1 VRLATAE
8 SAVSTGMNVR
18 VTNVAGISGR
28 RPDTDSPPMDGRK
41 PRASGSIAWAIS
53 TLRDQG
59 MPSEEIAMI
68 LGTAEPLMVHRYL
81 ELHRERLEE
90 QLGEQRRTLGRLEE
104 LLTARSIEATA
115 LSLEERGRSARLDL
129 KHRPADSNPSG
140 CQPGLQ
146 TGSCSCRSPPI
157 GLRGARRQGSGVR

>member
-28 RPDTDSPPMDGRK
+28 RPDTDSPAMDGRK

-68 LGTAEPLMVHRYL
+68 LGTAEPLVVHRYL

-104 LLTARSIEATA
+104 LLSARSVEATA
-115 LSLEERGRSARLDL
+115 LSLEGRGRSARLDL
-129 KHRPADSNPSG
+129 STARVTRTNPDASRVSKQARAHVGRPPN
-140 CQPGLQ
+140 
-146 TGSCSCRSPPI
+146 
-157 GLRGARRQGSGVR
+157 GLRGARRQGGGVR